1 MVAFFL
7 GVVLKNSA
15 KKLLGQF
22 FGFKVS
28 STNEIVDIV
37 KIALPAGLGVAQFRK
52 EQELYADNLGVS
64 IMAGLVWETKDN
76 GGVNYSFESYDSSQ
90 EKHGHTPTIFPL
102 EQELIDCIDP

>member
-1 MVAFFL
+1 LVAFFL

-52 EQELYADNLGVS
+52 EQELYADTLGVT
-64 IMAGLVWETKDN
+64 IMAGLVWETKAN
-76 GGVNYSFESYDSSQ
+76 RGVNYTFESYDSSQ
-90 EKHGHTPTIFPL
+90 EKHSHTPTIFPL